1 MAKKAS
7 RKKKHVPQRM
17 CIACRE
23 RYEKRRLTR
32 IVNSPENGV
41 IVDLSGKKNGRG
53 AYLCDQVICWDKAIS
68 ETKLLQQALKC
79 ELSPGERE
87 ALAEFKP
94 VANQGME

>member
-68 ETKLLQQALKC
+68 ETKLLNQALKC
-79 ELSPGERE
+79 ELSPEERE
-87 ALAEFKP
+87 ALGEYKP
-94 VANQGME
+94 AAKQVME